1 MTQTQLPGK
10 PFLLARTLLVSIW
23 VSLLIFIQG
32 VYAQT
37 PPAAETQYDVYQLSA
52 EAEIEV
58 VNDLMTVNLVATST
72 GSDPAELANKINA
85 TMGWAVAQL
94 GPYTA
99 IDSQTLDYQTYPQ
112 YERNGTRIKGWVASQ
127 SIQLETDDFEQ
138 AGKAIQLLQER
149 MQVQGMRHKAKAD
162 TRERAEERLINTALE
177 AFKRRALL
185 VQTNMGA
192 RGYRVMNL
200 AINTSGSGHQP
211 RNQEYMRGATSKLSV
226 SSAPVIE
233 SGTST
238 VRVHINGRIQLE

>member
-1 MTQTQLPGK
+1 MTRMQLRCTR
-10 PFLLARTLLVSIW
+10 FWLLPAM
-23 VSLLIFIQG
+23 VSLLFSTALF
-32 VYAQT
+32 AQS
-37 PPAAETQYDVYQLSA
+37 PPGPMVVEPQYDVYQLSA
-52 EAEIEV
+52 EAEIDV
-58 VNDLMTVNLVATST
+58 ANDFMSVNLVATST

-85 TMGWAVAQL
+85 IMGWAVAQL

-99 IDSQTLDYQTYPQ
+99 IDSQTLDYQTHPQ
-112 YERNGTRIKGWVASQ
+112 YERNGSRIKGWVASQ
-127 SIQLETDDFEQ
+127 SLQLETDDFEQ

-149 MQVQGMRHKAKAD
+149 MQVQGMRLKAKAD

-192 RGYRVMNL
+192 GGYRVMNL
-200 AINTSGSGHQP
+200 SINTSGPQSNYHE
-211 RNQEYMRGATSKLSV
+211 NMRGTTSKLSV

-238 VRVHINGRIQLE
+238 VRVHIDGHIQLE